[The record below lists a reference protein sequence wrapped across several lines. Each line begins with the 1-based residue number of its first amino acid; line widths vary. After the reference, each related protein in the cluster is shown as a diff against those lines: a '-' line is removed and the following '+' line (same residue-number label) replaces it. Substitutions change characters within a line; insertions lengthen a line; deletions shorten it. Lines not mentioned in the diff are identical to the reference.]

1 MTLEENNKLI
11 QLINSNEDNFR
22 VAVGIAG
29 LEHVAKLFIDSLSNS
44 KSLGIDFKDGNRVV
58 ETPYRG
64 LFAIKESIF
73 GKFKVKSVKYVDS
86 DIVNYS
92 FKEIDDKRWTQTIQG
107 NNLEGFMESI
117 DNYLN
122 NDYNEDD

>member
-22 VAVGIAG
+22 VAVAIAG
-29 LEHVAKLFIDSLSNS
+29 LEHVAKLFIGSLDNS
-44 KSLGIDFKDGNRVV
+44 KSVGIDFKDSNRVV
-58 ETPYRG
+58 KSTTKR
-64 LFAIKESIF
+64 FTIKESTF
-73 GKFKVKSVKYVDS
+73 GKFKVKSVKYIDS

-92 FKEIDDKRWTQTIQG
+92 FKEITDNYWTQTIQG